1 MDNKT
6 LEDGLDDLGWLAI
19 VLIITAIAFITW
31 IILEI

>member
-19 VLIITAIAFITW
+19 ALIITAIAFITW